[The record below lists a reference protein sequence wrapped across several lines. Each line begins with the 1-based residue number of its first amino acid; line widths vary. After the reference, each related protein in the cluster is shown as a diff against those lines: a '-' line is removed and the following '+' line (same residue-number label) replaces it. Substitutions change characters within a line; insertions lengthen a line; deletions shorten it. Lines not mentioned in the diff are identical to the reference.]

1 VEGESSED
9 GGRKVKGNDTIVE
22 VDESK
27 SSTNKG
33 E

>member
-1 VEGESSED
+1 VERDSSEEGD
-9 GGRKVKGNDTIVE
+9 RKVKGNGTIVE